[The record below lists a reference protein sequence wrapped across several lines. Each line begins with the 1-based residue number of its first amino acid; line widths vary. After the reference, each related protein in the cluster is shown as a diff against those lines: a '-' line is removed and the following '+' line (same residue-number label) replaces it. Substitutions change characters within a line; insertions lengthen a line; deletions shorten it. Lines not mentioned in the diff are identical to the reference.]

1 MDEKAKE
8 GTDFCTELHE
18 KTKDIHD
25 KSDKLINLK
34 LAVVLTNKE
43 AWGQAVGQFYY
54 VFQTIEQCIKQ
65 HLDHPNV
72 SPLYIKDLERTKAF
86 EKDLQ
91 YYLGSDWQGKLELT
105 EPTKK
110 YCDRIIAAAKEDPTL
125 LVAYSHSMYLAL
137 LAGGQIIKRIVRKTL
152 GLPNEEG
159 LAIFDFPG
167 SDRKDVKDH
176 LKYNINCLD
185 LTRSQKDM
193 ILKEKRLCFQMNN
206 AIAESV
212 QLKPSSF
219 KRLFMLLIL
228 LLAGFLLILFLFLYL
243 FYF

>member
-1 MDEKAKE
+1 
-8 GTDFCTELHE
+8 
-18 KTKDIHD
+18 
-25 KSDKLINLK
+25 
-34 LAVVLTNKE
+34 
-43 AWGQAVGQFYY
+43 
-54 VFQTIEQCIKQ
+54 
-65 HLDHPNV
+65 
-72 SPLYIKDLERTKAF
+72 
-86 EKDLQ
+86 
-91 YYLGSDWQGKLELT
+91 
-105 EPTKK
+105 
-110 YCDRIIAAAKEDPTL
+110 
-125 LVAYSHSMYLAL
+125 MYLAL

-176 LKYNINCLD
+176 LKYNINCLE

-219 KRLFMLLIL
+219 KRLLMLLIL
-228 LLAGFLLILFLFLYL
+228 LLAGFFLILFLFLYL